1 MGLLG
6 KTAKGLAD
14 VIDGRTFFHNT
25 NAEVSGLLEARPS
38 RTGSGIFGL
47 EKANANYGANS
58 IPFKVRGKVAGPEVD
73 DNLNSIVKEATGSN
87 VSDYSSEGLYEHLL
101 GFVPEQEVQAI
112 FKQAGYG
119 ARARKSKGVDVIQ
132 AFGSDDVM
140 QMDTP
145 SRMARADE
153 QGYNKD
159 VFHYSRGGEDIEEIR
174 EGDLNLSLFDALGI
188 HTGSKEAATKR
199 AASTRSRNPDTG
211 RLIDPSGPTY
221 PLKIKHQK
229 PLLNKDGKPYTESEL
244 HSVFAKMAEDKDY
257 GNVWDSD
264 VKQKLRSDLWND
276 YDVIPYIN
284 EVEDAGKISYI
295 SPPAAVRSKFATFD
309 PAKTGS
315 SNILA
320 SNPVATTG
328 AGILGLGAAAQS
340 NDTYADYSPSNLAR
354 LRSDDVGGYQAPQHP
369 RLASAA
375 MGAEQLNEQGVDDAL
390 MQFLAPRLPSEL
402 MSKIA
407 YNDERGLLDRIKA
420 SAGLLGL
427 Y

>member
-6 KTAKGLAD
+6 KTVKGLAD
-14 VIDGRTFFHNT
+14 VVDGRTFFHNT
-25 NAEVSGLLEARPS
+25 DAEVSGLLEARPS

-47 EKANANYGANS
+47 EKAGANYGANS

-73 DNLNSIVKEATGSN
+73 DNLNDIVKKATGSN

-101 GFVPEQEVQAI
+101 GFVPEQEVQSI

-132 AFGSDDVM
+132 AFGSDDVI

-145 SRMARADE
+145 SRMARAKE
-153 QGYNKD
+153 QGYD
-159 VFHYSRGGEDIEEIR
+159 VDSFHYSRNGEDIKEIR
-174 EGDLNLSLFDALGI
+174 DGNLNLSLFDSLGI
-188 HTGSKEAATKR
+188 HTGSKDAAAKR
-199 AASTRSRNPDTG
+199 AASTRSLDPNTG
-211 RLIDPSGPTY
+211 RRIEPSGPTY
-221 PLKIKHQK
+221 PFKIKHQK
-229 PLLNKDGKPYTESEL
+229 PLLNKDGNPYTESEL

-257 GNVWDSD
+257 GDVWNINVKD
-264 VKQKLRSDLWND
+264 KLRSDLWND

-284 EVEDAGKISYI
+284 EVEDAGNVSYI
-295 SPPAAVRSKFATFD
+295 SPPTAVRSKFAAFD
-309 PAKTGS
+309 PAKS
-315 SNILA
+315 SSSKILA
-320 SNPVATTG
+320 SNPVATAG

-354 LRSDDVGGYQAPQHP
+354 LQSSDVGGYQAPQHP

-375 MGAEQLNEQGVDDAL
+375 MGAGQLNQRGVDDAL
-390 MQFLAPRLPSEL
+390 MQFIAPRLPSEL
-402 MSKIA
+402 MGKIA